1 MAQQIADRVKET
13 TTTTGTGALTLG
25 GAMVGFRAFSA
36 VLANADTCYYAL
48 QAVDSSG
55 APTGDWEVGL
65 GTYTASGNTLARTT
79 LLSSSTGAFVNLAA
93 GTKQVWLDVPA
104 VGTGVAPYMRVHEEQ
119 PSGTNG
125 GGNVSGLQTRVLN
138 TVLANTIPGASLASN
153 QITLPAGT
161 YRIDASAPTGGA
173 VVRHQAQLYNVTD
186 AVVLV
191 NGTSETNNATATTNK
206 SNIVGTFTLSAT
218 KALAVRHYMSTVVSP
233 NGLGGAVSSGFPEVY
248 TVVAIT
254 KVG

>member
-79 LLSSSTGAFVNLAA
+79 LLSSSTGAFVSLAA

-104 VGTGVAPYMRVHEEQ
+104 VGVGAAPYMQVHDEK
-119 PSGTNG
+119 PSGTAG
-125 GGNVSGLQTRVLN
+125 GGSTSGIQTRVLN
-138 TVLANTIPGASLASN
+138 TVLANTIPGASLDSN

-161 YRIDASAPTGGA
+161 YQVDGSAPANGA
-173 VVRHQAQLYNVTD
+173 ARHQAHLYNVTD
-186 AVVLV
+186 AAVLV
-191 NGTSETNNATATTNK
+191 AGTSEYAPA
-206 SNIVGTFTLSAT
+206 SSSVSRSYIVGTFTLNAT
-218 KALAVRHYMSTVVSP
+218 KSVSVRHSTGQTVAAS
-233 NGLGGAVSSGFPEVY
+233 GLGIASITAFPEVY
-248 TVVAIT
+248 TVVTIT